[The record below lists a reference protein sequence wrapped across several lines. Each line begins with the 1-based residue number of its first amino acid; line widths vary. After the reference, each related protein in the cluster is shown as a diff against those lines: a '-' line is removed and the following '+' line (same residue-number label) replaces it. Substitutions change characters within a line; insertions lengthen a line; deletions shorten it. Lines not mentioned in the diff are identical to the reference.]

1 MHRFLTICLVL
12 LLGTSCPSK
21 SVTLQVVPSTEMSGA
36 EDPRTATIAFL
47 ERIAQRHSFTP
58 SVTLDGMKCTKTWR
72 RPMRSK
78 APREDAILCADY
90 TLTGPIVVQLYD
102 VVLMNRNWSPATDS
116 LRRDLTDSL
125 GRWGTLTVKDR

>member
-1 MHRFLTICLVL
+1 MHRFVTLGVIL

-21 SVTLQVVPSTEMSGA
+21 SVTMEVVPGTAMPGV
-36 EDPRTATIAFL
+36 EDPRTSTIAFL
-47 ERIAQRHSFTP
+47 ERMAQRHSFTP
-58 SVTLDGMKCTKTWR
+58 SVSLDALKCTKAWR
-72 RPMRSK
+72 RPMHAK
-78 APREDAILCADY
+78 AAREDAILCADY

-125 GRWGTLTVKDR
+125 GRWRTLTVKDR